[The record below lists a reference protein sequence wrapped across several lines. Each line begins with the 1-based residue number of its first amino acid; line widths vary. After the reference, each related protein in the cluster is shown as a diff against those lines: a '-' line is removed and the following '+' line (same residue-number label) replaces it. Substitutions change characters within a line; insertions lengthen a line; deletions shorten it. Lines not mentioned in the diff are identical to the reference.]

1 MDDMKNI
8 IRKLFNQNGFWL
20 AILSAL
26 FFSLNVPVS
35 KFLLKTIS
43 PYWLASLLYFG
54 AGFGM
59 LLFRFFGKRIAN
71 SKIEIRHQIRWFAL
85 MISLDILAPIL
96 FLIGVKTTDGVVVGL
111 LSNTELIF
119 TLFVALIVFKEK
131 LNPRLWFSLSLIFM
145 GVFLSNI
152 PDGEFQFQLGQLW
165 ILFAMALWGLENNVS
180 RKLSLGNPVN
190 LVMIKGLATGIGT
203 MIISVFLL
211 ETMPSTVDIIIA
223 LFAGFVIYGGSLI
236 FYVFSQRTLGA
247 ARVQMI
253 QSFAPLTGGIL
264 AYLFFNELVGI
275 YTWIGYLL
283 VMIALSMI
291 GLDLM
296 KKDSKSK

>member
-1 MDDMKNI
+1 MKNT

-35 KFLLKTIS
+35 KFLLQTIS

-54 AGFGM
+54 AGLGM
-59 LLFRFFGKRIAN
+59 LLFRFFGKRKVD
-71 SKIEIRHQIRWFAL
+71 SKIEIRHQIKWFAL
-85 MISLDILAPIL
+85 MIFLDILAPIL
-96 FLIGVKTTDGVVVGL
+96 FLIGVNTTDGVVVGL

-119 TLFVALIVFKEK
+119 TLVVALIVFKEK

-152 PDGEFQFQLGQLW
+152 PDGSFQFQIGQLW

-180 RKLSLGNPVN
+180 RKLSLGNPLNV
-190 LVMIKGLATGIGT
+190 VMIKGLATGIGT
-203 MIISVFLL
+203 MIVSVVLL
-211 ETMPSTVDIIIA
+211 ETIPSIVDIIIA

-253 QSFAPLTGGIL
+253 QSFAPLTGGLL
-264 AYLFFNELVGI
+264 AFLFFNEVVGI
-275 YTWIGYLL
+275 YTWFGYLL

-291 GLDLM
+291 GLDLL
-296 KKDSKSK
+296 KKDPKSR

>member
-1 MDDMKNI
+1 MKNT

-35 KFLLKTIS
+35 KFLLQTIS

-54 AGFGM
+54 AGLGM
-59 LLFRFFGKRIAN
+59 LLFRFFGKRKVD
-71 SKIEIRHQIRWFAL
+71 SKIEIRHQIKWFAL
-85 MISLDILAPIL
+85 MIFLDILAPTL
-96 FLIGVKTTDGVVVGL
+96 FLIGVNTTDGVVVGL

-119 TLFVALIVFKEK
+119 TLVVALIVFKEK
-131 LNPRLWFSLSLIFM
+131 LSPTLWLSLSLIFI

-152 PDGEFQFQLGQLW
+152 PDGSFQFQIGQLW

-180 RKLSLGNPVN
+180 RKLSFGNPLNV
-190 LVMIKGLATGIGT
+190 VMIKGLATGIGT
-203 MIISVFLL
+203 MIVSVVLL
-211 ETMPSTVDIIIA
+211 ETIPSTVDIIIA

-253 QSFAPLTGGIL
+253 QSFAPLAGGLL
-264 AYLFFNELVGI
+264 AFLFFNEIVGI
-275 YTWIGYLL
+275 YTWFGYLL

-291 GLDLM
+291 GLDLL
-296 KKDSKSK
+296 KKDPKSR

>member
-1 MDDMKNI
+1 MKNT

-35 KFLLKTIS
+35 KFLLQTIS

-54 AGFGM
+54 AGLGM
-59 LLFRFFGKRIAN
+59 LLFRFFGKRN
-71 SKIEIRHQIRWFAL
+71 VDSKIEIRHQIKWFAV
-85 MISLDILAPIL
+85 MIFLDILAPIL
-96 FLIGVKTTDGVVVGL
+96 FLIGVTTTDGVVVGL

-119 TLFVALIVFKEK
+119 TLVVALIVFKEK
-131 LNPRLWFSLSLIFM
+131 LNPTLWLSLSLIFI

-152 PDGEFQFQLGQLW
+152 PDGSFQFQIGQLW

-180 RKLSLGNPVN
+180 RKLSLGNPLNV
-190 LVMIKGLATGIGT
+190 VMIKGLATGIGT
-203 MIISVFLL
+203 MIISVVLL
-211 ETMPSTVDIIIA
+211 ETIPSTVDIIIA

-264 AYLFFNELVGI
+264 AFLFFNEVVGF

-291 GLDLM
+291 GLDLL
-296 KKDSKSK
+296 KKDPKSR

>member
-1 MDDMKNI
+1 MKNT

-35 KFLLKTIS
+35 KFLLQTIS

-54 AGFGM
+54 AGLGM
-59 LLFRFFGKRIAN
+59 LLFRFFGKRKVD
-71 SKIEIRHQIRWFAL
+71 SKIEIRHQIKWFAL
-85 MISLDILAPIL
+85 MIFLDILAPIL
-96 FLIGVKTTDGVVVGL
+96 FLIGVTTTDGVVVGL
-111 LSNTELIF
+111 LSNTELFF
-119 TLFVALIVFKEK
+119 TLVVALIVFKEK

-152 PDGEFQFQLGQLW
+152 PDGSFQFQIGQLW
-165 ILFAMALWGLENNVS
+165 ILFAMALWGLENNIS
-180 RKLSLGNPVN
+180 RKLSLGNPLNV
-190 LVMIKGLATGIGT
+190 VMIKGLATGIGT
-203 MIISVFLL
+203 MIISVVLL
-211 ETMPSTVDIIIA
+211 ETIPSTVDIIIA
-223 LFAGFVIYGGSLI
+223 LFAGFIIYGGSLI

-253 QSFAPLTGGIL
+253 QSFAPLAGGLL
-264 AYLFFNELVGI
+264 AFLFFNEVVGI
-275 YTWIGYLL
+275 YTWFGYLL

-291 GLDLM
+291 GLDLL
-296 KKDSKSK
+296 KKDPKSR

>member
-1 MDDMKNI
+1 MKNT
-8 IRKLFNQNGFWL
+8 IRKLFNKNGFWL

-35 KFLLKTIS
+35 KFLLQTIS

-54 AGFGM
+54 AGLGM
-59 LLFRFFGKRIAN
+59 LLFRFFGKRQEK
-71 SKIEIRHQIRWFAL
+71 SKVNIRHQFQWFVL
-85 MISLDILAPIL
+85 MIFLDILAPIL
-96 FLIGVKTTDGVVVGL
+96 FLIGVNTTDGVVVGL

-119 TLFVALIVFKEK
+119 TLVVALIVFKEK
-131 LNPRLWFSLSLIFM
+131 LNPTLWLSLSLIFI

-152 PDGEFQFQLGQLW
+152 PDGSFQFQIGQLW

-180 RKLSLGNPVN
+180 RKLSLGNPLNV
-190 LVMIKGLATGIGT
+190 VMIKGLATGIGT
-203 MIISVFLL
+203 MIISVVLL
-211 ETMPSTVDIIIA
+211 ETIPSTVDIIIA
-223 LFAGFVIYGGSLI
+223 LFAGFIIYGGSLI

-253 QSFAPLTGGIL
+253 QSFAPLTGGLL
-264 AYLFFNELVGI
+264 AFLFFNEVVGI
-275 YTWIGYLL
+275 YTWFGYLL

-291 GLDLM
+291 GLDLL
-296 KKDSKSK
+296 KKDPKSR

>member
-1 MDDMKNI
+1 MKNT

-35 KFLLKTIS
+35 KFLLQTIS

-54 AGFGM
+54 AGLGM
-59 LLFRFFGKRIAN
+59 LLFRFFGKRKLD
-71 SKIEIRHQIRWFAL
+71 SKIEIRHQIKWFAL
-85 MISLDILAPIL
+85 MIFLDILAPIL
-96 FLIGVKTTDGVVVGL
+96 FLIGVNTTDGVVVGL

-119 TLFVALIVFKEK
+119 TLVVALIVFKEK

-145 GVFLSNI
+145 GIFLSNI
-152 PDGEFQFQLGQLW
+152 PDGSFQFQIGQLW

-180 RKLSLGNPVN
+180 RKLSLGNPLNV
-190 LVMIKGLATGIGT
+190 VMIKGLATGIGT
-203 MIISVFLL
+203 MIISVVLL
-211 ETMPSTVDIIIA
+211 ETIPSTVDMLIA
-223 LFAGFVIYGGSLI
+223 LLAGFVIYGGSLI

-253 QSFAPLTGGIL
+253 QSFAPLAGGLL
-264 AYLFFNELVGI
+264 AFLFFNEVVGI

-283 VMIALSMI
+283 EMIALSMI
-291 GLDLM
+291 GLDLL
-296 KKDSKSK
+296 KKDPKSR

>member
-1 MDDMKNI
+1 MKNT

-35 KFLLKTIS
+35 KFLLQTIS

-59 LLFRFFGKRIAN
+59 LLFRFFGKRKVD
-71 SKIEIRHQIRWFAL
+71 SKIEIRHQIKWFAL
-85 MISLDILAPIL
+85 MIFLDILAPIL
-96 FLIGVKTTDGVVVGL
+96 FLIGVNTTDGVVVGL

-119 TLFVALIVFKEK
+119 TLVVALIVFKEK

-152 PDGEFQFQLGQLW
+152 PDGSFQFQIGQLW

-180 RKLSLGNPVN
+180 RKLSLGNPLNV
-190 LVMIKGLATGIGT
+190 VMIKGLATGIGT
-203 MIISVFLL
+203 MIISVVLL
-211 ETMPSTVDIIIA
+211 ETIPSTFDMLIA
-223 LFAGFVIYGGSLI
+223 LLAGFVIYGGSLI

-253 QSFAPLTGGIL
+253 QSFAPLAGGLL
-264 AYLFFNELVGI
+264 AFLFFNEVVSI

-291 GLDLM
+291 GLDLL
-296 KKDSKSK
+296 KKDPKSR

>member
-1 MDDMKNI
+1 MKNT
-8 IRKLFNQNGFWL
+8 IRKLFNQNSFWL

-35 KFLLKTIS
+35 KFLLQTIS

-59 LLFRFFGKRIAN
+59 LLFRLFGKRKVD
-71 SKIEIRHQIRWFAL
+71 SKIEIRHQIKWFAL
-85 MISLDILAPIL
+85 MIFLDILAPIL
-96 FLIGVKTTDGVVVGL
+96 FLIGVNTTDGVVVGL

-119 TLFVALIVFKEK
+119 TLVVALIVFKEK

-152 PDGEFQFQLGQLW
+152 PDGSFQFQIGQLW

-180 RKLSLGNPVN
+180 RKLSLGNPLNV
-190 LVMIKGLATGIGT
+190 VMIKGLATGIGT
-203 MIISVFLL
+203 MIISVVLL
-211 ETMPSTVDIIIA
+211 ETIPSTFDMLIA
-223 LFAGFVIYGGSLI
+223 LLAGFVIYGGSLI

-253 QSFAPLTGGIL
+253 QSFAPLAGGLL
-264 AYLFFNELVGI
+264 AFLFFNEVVSI

-291 GLDLM
+291 GLDLL
-296 KKDSKSK
+296 KKDPKSR

>member
-1 MDDMKNI
+1 MKNT

-35 KFLLKTIS
+35 KFLLQTIS

-54 AGFGM
+54 AGLGM
-59 LLFRFFGKRIAN
+59 LLFRFFGKRKVD
-71 SKIEIRHQIRWFAL
+71 SKIEIRHQIKWFAL
-85 MISLDILAPIL
+85 MIFLDILAPTL
-96 FLIGVKTTDGVVVGL
+96 FLIGVNTTDGVVVGL

-119 TLFVALIVFKEK
+119 TLVVALIVFKEK
-131 LNPRLWFSLSLIFM
+131 LSPTLWLSLSLIFI

-152 PDGEFQFQLGQLW
+152 PDGSFQFQIGQLW

-180 RKLSLGNPVN
+180 RKLSFGNPLNV
-190 LVMIKGLATGIGT
+190 VMIKGLATGIGT
-203 MIISVFLL
+203 MIISVVLL
-211 ETMPSTVDIIIA
+211 ETIPSTVDIIIA

-253 QSFAPLTGGIL
+253 QSFAPLAGGLL
-264 AYLFFNELVGI
+264 AFLFFNEIVGI
-275 YTWIGYLL
+275 YTWFGYLL

-291 GLDLM
+291 GLDLL
-296 KKDSKSK
+296 KKDPKSR

>member
-1 MDDMKNI
+1 MKNT

-35 KFLLKTIS
+35 KFLLQTIS

-54 AGFGM
+54 AGLGM
-59 LLFRFFGKRIAN
+59 LLFRFFGKRKVD
-71 SKIEIRHQIRWFAL
+71 SKIEIRHQIKWFAL
-85 MISLDILAPIL
+85 MIFLDILAPTL
-96 FLIGVKTTDGVVVGL
+96 FLIGVNTTDGVVVGL

-119 TLFVALIVFKEK
+119 TLVVALIVFKEK
-131 LNPRLWFSLSLIFM
+131 LSPTLWLSLSLIFI

-152 PDGEFQFQLGQLW
+152 PDGSFQFQIGQLW

-180 RKLSLGNPVN
+180 RKLSFGNPLNV
-190 LVMIKGLATGIGT
+190 VMIKGLATGIGT
-203 MIISVFLL
+203 MIVSVVLL
-211 ETMPSTVDIIIA
+211 ETIPSTVDIIIA

-253 QSFAPLTGGIL
+253 QSFAPLAGGLL
-264 AYLFFNELVGI
+264 AFLFFNEIVGI
-275 YTWIGYLL
+275 YTWFGYLL
-283 VMIALSMI
+283 VIIALSMI
-291 GLDLM
+291 GLDLL
-296 KKDSKSK
+296 KKDPKSR

>member
-1 MDDMKNI
+1 MKNT

-35 KFLLKTIS
+35 KFLLQTIS

-54 AGFGM
+54 AGLGM
-59 LLFRFFGKRIAN
+59 LLFRFFGKRKVD
-71 SKIEIRHQIRWFAL
+71 SKIEIRHQIKWFAL
-85 MISLDILAPIL
+85 MIFLDILAPTL
-96 FLIGVKTTDGVVVGL
+96 FLIGVNTTDGVVVGL

-119 TLFVALIVFKEK
+119 TLVVALIVFKEK
-131 LNPRLWFSLSLIFM
+131 LSPTLWLSLSLIFI

-152 PDGEFQFQLGQLW
+152 PDGSFQFQIGQLW

-180 RKLSLGNPVN
+180 RKLSFGNPLNV
-190 LVMIKGLATGIGT
+190 VMIKGLATGIGT
-203 MIISVFLL
+203 MIVSVVLL
-211 ETMPSTVDIIIA
+211 ETIPSIVDIIIA

-253 QSFAPLTGGIL
+253 QSFAPLAGGLL
-264 AYLFFNELVGI
+264 AFLFFNEIVGI
-275 YTWIGYLL
+275 YTWFGYLL
-283 VMIALSMI
+283 VIIALSMI
-291 GLDLM
+291 GLDLL
-296 KKDSKSK
+296 KKDPKSR

>member
-1 MDDMKNI
+1 MKNT

-35 KFLLKTIS
+35 KFLLQTIS

-54 AGFGM
+54 AGLGM
-59 LLFRFFGKRIAN
+59 FLFRFMGKRQNN
-71 SKIEIRHQIRWFAL
+71 SKVNIRHQKQWFVL
-85 MISLDILAPIL
+85 MIFLDILAPIL
-96 FLIGVKTTDGVVVGL
+96 FFIGVNTTDGVVVGL

-119 TLFVALIVFKEK
+119 TLVVALIVFKEK
-131 LNPRLWFSLSLIFM
+131 LNPTLWLSLSLIFI

-152 PDGEFQFQLGQLW
+152 PEGEFQFQLGQLW

-180 RKLSLGNPVN
+180 RKLSLGNPLNV
-190 LVMIKGLATGIGT
+190 VMIKGLATGIGT
-203 MIISVFLL
+203 MIISVILF
-211 ETMPSTVDIIIA
+211 ETIPSTFDILTA
-223 LFAGFVIYGGSLI
+223 LLAGFVIYGGSLI

-253 QSFAPLTGGIL
+253 QSFAPLTGGML

-296 KKDSKSK
+296 KKDPQTR

>member
-1 MDDMKNI
+1 
-8 IRKLFNQNGFWL
+8 
-20 AILSAL
+20 
-26 FFSLNVPVS
+26 
-35 KFLLKTIS
+35 
-43 PYWLASLLYFG
+43 
-54 AGFGM
+54 
-59 LLFRFFGKRIAN
+59 
-71 SKIEIRHQIRWFAL
+71 
-85 MISLDILAPIL
+85 
-96 FLIGVKTTDGVVVGL
+96 
-111 LSNTELIF
+111 
-119 TLFVALIVFKEK
+119 
-131 LNPRLWFSLSLIFM
+131 M

-180 RKLSLGNPVN
+180 RKLSFGNPLNV
-190 LVMIKGLATGIGT
+190 VMIKGLATGIGT

-211 ETMPSTVDIIIA
+211 ETIPSTFDILIG

-283 VMIALSMI
+283 VMVALSMI
-291 GLDLM
+291 GVDLM
-296 KKDSKSK
+296 KKDPKSR

>member
-1 MDDMKNI
+1 MKNT

-35 KFLLKTIS
+35 KFLLQTIS

-54 AGFGM
+54 AGLGM
-59 LLFRFFGKRIAN
+59 LLFRFFGKRKVD
-71 SKIEIRHQIRWFAL
+71 SKIEIRHQMKWFEL
-85 MISLDILAPIL
+85 MIFLDILAPIL
-96 FLIGVKTTDGVVVGL
+96 FLIGVNTTDGVVVGL
-111 LSNTELIF
+111 LSNTELIL
-119 TLFVALIVFKEK
+119 TLVVALIVFKEK
-131 LNPRLWFSLSLIFM
+131 LSPTLWLSLSLIFI

-152 PDGEFQFQLGQLW
+152 PDGSFQFQIGQLW

-180 RKLSLGNPVN
+180 RKLSFGNPLNV
-190 LVMIKGLATGIGT
+190 VMIKGLATGIGT
-203 MIISVFLL
+203 MIISVVLL
-211 ETMPSTVDIIIA
+211 ETIPSTVDIIIA

-253 QSFAPLTGGIL
+253 QSFAPLAGGLL
-264 AYLFFNELVGI
+264 AFLFFNEIVGI
-275 YTWIGYLL
+275 YTWFGYLL
-283 VMIALSMI
+283 VIIALSMI
-291 GLDLM
+291 GLDLL
-296 KKDSKSK
+296 KKDPKSR